1 MPRRILSEGRIERL
15 LACGEMRES
24 GALRRCALD
33 VEMTVF
39 LQGGGVCEDRLDFEA
54 ETPEVIDEL
63 QAWGIDV
70 APVDQ

>member
-1 MPRRILSEGRIERL
+1 
-15 LACGEMRES
+15 MRES